1 MTLDQ
6 YLGAGGDARPPAHPE
21 SMNASPSSPSDTPPV
36 EAEVARLRGLQ
47 QAGRHAE
54 ALPAALALQADLPEN
69 RDVLL
74 IVATSQRCLGQIDA
88 AMQTLDQLE
97 RLYPRFS
104 RLHQERGMGF
114 VARRDAPN
122 AIQSLLV
129 SVNINPAL
137 PASWAMLESLYR
149 MTGDPENA
157 ATAKAHVET
166 LKALAPEV
174 VRATSHFSDGD
185 IGLAEQIIRPYLLRC
200 GDDPEAM
207 RLLARIGIELEILND
222 AETLLE
228 AVLAR
233 LPNYHAARCDY
244 VQTLIKRQ
252 KHIEARTEAQKLLA
266 VDPTNGEWLTLAANA
281 EVGLGQSERALEIY
295 AEMLRLQPA
304 SWDVPLWMGHAQKT
318 IGQVP
323 EAIAS
328 YRAAAA
334 ARPNFGDAYWSLA
347 NLKTYR
353 FTDDEIA
360 RMRAEEASPTTV
372 PVDRFHLC
380 FALGK
385 ALEDRGEFEE
395 SWTFYKRGNALK
407 RSESKYVPEIT
418 EANTEAQKRVCTPA
432 FFAERAG
439 WGDARPDPIFVVGL
453 PRAGSTLIE
462 QILASHSLVEGTL
475 ELSDIQRA
483 VLDLQGQGPKDTRPR
498 YPDALA
504 DLPAEA
510 FRALGERYLAD
521 TRAYRTDRPY
531 FIDKM
536 PNNFRHVGLIHLM
549 LPNAKIIDARRDPMS
564 CCFSNLKQLFAQGQ
578 EFTYSVE
585 DIARYYRTYL
595 ELMEHWDAALP
606 GRVLRVQHEDVV
618 ADLDGSV
625 RRMLDYCC
633 LPFEPGCVE
642 FHKTRRSVRTPSSEQ
657 VRQPIFRDGLD
668 QWAKYEPWLEP
679 LKSALGDALVRY
691 RD

>member
-1 MTLDQ
+1 MALDQ
-6 YLGAGGDARPPAHPE
+6 YQWGGGDASPPP
-21 SMNASPSSPSDTPPV
+21 TPPGPMDAPTKSPI
-36 EAEVARLRGLQ
+36 ELEVGRLRALQ

-54 ALPAALALQADLPEN
+54 VLAGALPLVADLPEN
-69 RDVLL
+69 RDILL
-74 IVATSQRCLGQIDA
+74 IAATSQRCLGQLDA
-88 AMQTLDQLE
+88 ASQTLDQLE
-97 RLYPRFS
+97 RLHPRFS

-114 VARRDAPN
+114 VARRDAPA
-122 AIQSLLV
+122 AIHSLLI

-137 PASWAMLESLYR
+137 PASWNMLEGLYR
-149 MTGDPENA
+149 MTGDLENA
-157 ATAKAHVET
+157 ATAAAHVET
-166 LKALAPEV
+166 LKGLAPEV
-174 VRATSHFSDGD
+174 VAATSHFSDGD
-185 IGLAEQIIRPYLLRC
+185 IGLAEQIIRPYLLRR

-207 RLLARIGIELEILND
+207 RLLARIGIELEVLND

-233 LPNYHAARCDY
+233 LPNYHAARHDY

-252 KHIEARTEAQKLLA
+252 KHLEARAEVRKLLA
-266 VDPTNGEWLTLAANA
+266 IDPTSSDYLTLAANA

-295 AEMLRLQPA
+295 AEMLRLQPS

-334 ARPNFGDAYWSLA
+334 ARPDFGDAYWSLA

-353 FTDDEIA
+353 FSDDEIA
-360 RMRAEEASPTTV
+360 RMRAEEAAPAIV

-385 ALEDRGEFEE
+385 ALEDRGDFEE

-407 RSESKYVPEIT
+407 RAESKYVPEIT
-418 EANTEAQKRVCTPA
+418 EGNTQAQKRVCTRS

-439 WGDARPDPIFVVGL
+439 WGAPSRDPIFVVGL

-462 QILASHSLVEGTL
+462 QILASHSQVEGTL

-483 VLDLQGQGPKDTRPR
+483 VLDIQGQGPVGERPR

-504 DLPAEA
+504 DLPADA
-510 FRALGERYLAD
+510 FRAMGERYLAD
-521 TRAYRTDRPY
+521 TRAYRTDRPL

-549 LPNAKIIDARRDPMS
+549 LPNARIIDARRDPMS
-564 CCFSNLKQLFAQGQ
+564 CCFSNLKQLYANGQ
-578 EFTYSVE
+578 EFTYGVD
-585 DIARYYRTYL
+585 DIARYYRTYV
-595 ELMEHWDAALP
+595 ELMRHWDEALP
-606 GRVLRVQHEDVV
+606 GRVLRVHHEDVID
-618 ADLDGSV
+618 DLEGSV
-625 RRMLDYCC
+625 RRILDHWG
-633 LPFEPGCVE
+633 LPFEEACVN
-642 FHKTRRSVRTPSSEQ
+642 FHENRRAVRTPSSEQ
-657 VRQPIFRDGLD
+657 VRRPIFRDGLD
-668 QWAKYEPWLEP
+668 QWRNYEPWLEP
-679 LKSALGDALVRY
+679 LKAALGNALTTY
-691 RD
+691 RE

>member
-1 MTLDQ
+1 MDAPDQ
-6 YLGAGGDARPPAHPE
+6 VPAGK
-21 SMNASPSSPSDTPPV
+21 SPV
-36 EAEVARLRGLQ
+36 EQEVGRLRGLQ

-54 ALPAALALQADLPEN
+54 ALAGALALQADLPEN

-74 IVATSQRCLGQIDA
+74 LAATSQRCLGQIDA
-88 AMQTLDQLE
+88 AMQTLDRLE
-97 RLYPRFS
+97 QLYPRFS
-104 RLHQERGMGF
+104 RGRQERGMAF
-114 VARRDAPN
+114 VGLRDAPN
-122 AIQSLLV
+122 AINSLLIA
-129 SVNINPAL
+129 VNINPAL
-137 PASWAMLESLYR
+137 PASWSMLEGLYR
-149 MTGDPENA
+149 MTGDAENA
-157 ATAKAHVET
+157 ATAAAHVET

-174 VRATSHFSDGD
+174 VAATSHFSDGD
-185 IGLAEQIIRPYLLRC
+185 IGLAEQIIRPYLLRA

-207 RLLARIGIELEILND
+207 RLLARIGIEMEVLND

-228 AVLAR
+228 AVLER
-233 LPNYHAARCDY
+233 LPNYHAARYDY

-252 KHIEARTEAQKLLA
+252 KHIEARAEVQKLLA
-266 VDPTNGEWLTLAANA
+266 VDPANGEYLTLAANA

-295 AEMLRLQPA
+295 AEMLRLQPS

-323 EAIAS
+323 EAIQS

-360 RMRAEEASPTTV
+360 RMRAEEGAPATA
-372 PVDRFHLC
+372 PIDRFHLC

-385 ALEDRGEFEE
+385 ALEDRGEHEE
-395 SWTFYKRGNALK
+395 SWTFYRRGNALK
-407 RSESKYVPEIT
+407 RLESKYVPEIT
-418 EANTEAQKRVCTPA
+418 EANTEAQKRVCTA
-432 FFAERAG
+432 SFFAERAG
-439 WGDARPDPIFVVGL
+439 WGDPRPDPIFVLGL

-462 QILASHSLVEGTL
+462 QILASHSEVEGTL
-475 ELSDIQRA
+475 ELSDVQRA
-483 VLDLQGQGPKDTRPR
+483 VLDIQGQGPKDARPR

-504 DLPAEA
+504 ELPAEA
-510 FRALGERYLAD
+510 FGAMGARYLAD
-521 TRAYRTDRPY
+521 TRAYRTDRPF

-564 CCFSNLKQLFAQGQ
+564 CSFSNLKQLYAQGQ

-595 ELMEHWDAALP
+595 ELMRHWDEALP
-606 GRVLRVQHEDVV
+606 GRVLRVQHEDVIG
-618 ADLDGSV
+618 DLEGSV
-625 RRMLDYCC
+625 RRILDYCG
-633 LPFEPGCVE
+633 LPFEQGCIE
-642 FHKTRRSVRTPSSEQ
+642 FHKNKRAVRTPSSEQ

-668 QWAKYEPWLEP
+668 NWKTYEPWLEP
-679 LKSALGDALVRY
+679 LRAALGDALTTY
-691 RD
+691 RE

>member
-1 MTLDQ
+1 MD
-6 YLGAGGDARPPAHPE
+6 
-21 SMNASPSSPSDTPPV
+21 
-36 EAEVARLRGLQ
+36 LRQLQ

-54 ALPAALALQADLPEN
+54 ALARAQRLLAELPEN

-74 IVATSQRCLGQIDA
+74 ITATSQRCLGQIDA
-88 AMQTLDQLE
+88 AMRTLDQLE
-97 RLYPRFS
+97 RLHPRFS
-104 RLHQERGMGF
+104 RLHQERGMCF
-114 VARRDAPN
+114 VGRRDAPR
-122 AIQSLLV
+122 AIETLLV
-129 SVNINPAL
+129 AVNINPAL
-137 PASWAMLESLYR
+137 PASWTMLEGLYR
-149 MTGDPENA
+149 MTGDQQNA
-157 ATAKAHVET
+157 ATAAAHVET

-174 VRATSHFSDGD
+174 VAATSHFSDGD
-185 IGLAEQIIRPYLLRC
+185 IGLAEQIIRPYLLQH

-207 RLLARIGIELEILND
+207 RLLARIGIELQVLND

-233 LPNYHAARCDY
+233 LPGYHAARYDY

-252 KHIEARTEAQKLLA
+252 KHIEARAEVQKLLA
-266 VDPTNGEWLTLAANA
+266 IDPANGDYLTLAANA

-295 AEMLRLQPA
+295 AEMLRLQPS

-353 FTDDEIA
+353 FTDEEIA
-360 RMRAEEASPTTV
+360 RMRAEEDAPTTA

-385 ALEDRGEFEE
+385 ALEDRGEHEE
-395 SWTFYKRGNALK
+395 SWTFYNRGNALK
-407 RSESKYVPEIT
+407 RSESRYVPEIT
-418 EANTEAQKRVCTPA
+418 EGNTEAQKRVCTRS

-439 WGDARPDPIFVVGL
+439 WGDPRPDPIFVVGL

-462 QILASHSLVEGTL
+462 QILASHSQVVGTM
-475 ELSDIQRA
+475 ELSDVQRA
-483 VLDLQGQGPKDTRPR
+483 VLDIQGQGPRDERPR
-498 YPDALA
+498 YPDALTQLSA
-504 DLPAEA
+504 KA
-510 FRALGERYLAD
+510 FRAMGGRYLAD
-521 TRAYRTDRPY
+521 TRAYRTDRPF

-564 CCFSNLKQLFAQGQ
+564 CCFSNLKQLYAQGQ

-585 DIARYYRTYL
+585 DIARYYRTYVA
-595 ELMEHWDAALP
+595 LMRHWDEALP
-606 GRVLRVQHEDVV
+606 GRVLRVQHEDVID
-618 ADLDGSV
+618 DLEGSV
-625 RRMLDYCC
+625 RRILDYCG
-633 LPFEPGCVE
+633 LPFEEACIR
-642 FHKTRRSVRTPSSEQ
+642 FHENTRAVRTPSSEQ
-657 VRQPIFRDGLD
+657 VRRPIFRDGLD
-668 QWAKYEPWLEP
+668 QWRSYEPWLEP
-679 LKSALGDALVRY
+679 LKAALGDALTTY

>member
-1 MTLDQ
+1 MD
-6 YLGAGGDARPPAHPE
+6 
-21 SMNASPSSPSDTPPV
+21 
-36 EAEVARLRGLQ
+36 LRQLQ

-54 ALPAALALQADLPEN
+54 ALARAQRLLAELPEN

-74 IVATSQRCLGQIDA
+74 ITATSQRCLGHIDA
-88 AMQTLDQLE
+88 AMRTLDQLE
-97 RLYPRFS
+97 RLHPRFS
-104 RLHQERGMGF
+104 RLHQERGMCF
-114 VARRDAPN
+114 VGRRDAPR
-122 AIQSLLV
+122 AIETLLV
-129 SVNINPAL
+129 AVNINPAL
-137 PASWAMLESLYR
+137 PASWTMLEGLYR
-149 MTGDPENA
+149 MTGDQQNA
-157 ATAKAHVET
+157 ATAAAHVET

-174 VRATSHFSDGD
+174 VAATSHFSDGD
-185 IGLAEQIIRPYLLRC
+185 IGLAEQIIRPYLLQH

-207 RLLARIGIELEILND
+207 RLLARIGIELQVLND

-233 LPNYHAARCDY
+233 LPGYHAARYDY

-252 KHIEARTEAQKLLA
+252 KHIEARAEVQKLLA
-266 VDPTNGEWLTLAANA
+266 IDPANGDYLTLAANA

-295 AEMLRLQPA
+295 AEMLRLQPS

-353 FTDDEIA
+353 FTDEEIA
-360 RMRAEEASPTTV
+360 RMRAEEDAPTTA

-385 ALEDRGEFEE
+385 ALEDRGEHEE
-395 SWTFYKRGNALK
+395 SWTFYNRGNALK
-407 RSESKYVPEIT
+407 RSESRYVPEIT
-418 EANTEAQKRVCTPA
+418 EGNTEAQKRVCTRS

-439 WGDARPDPIFVVGL
+439 WGDPRPDPIFVVGL

-462 QILASHSLVEGTL
+462 QILASHSQVVGTL
-475 ELSDIQRA
+475 ELSDVQRA
-483 VLDLQGQGPKDTRPR
+483 VLDIQGQGPRDERPR
-498 YPDALA
+498 YPDALTQLSA
-504 DLPAEA
+504 KA
-510 FRALGERYLAD
+510 FRAMGGRYLAD
-521 TRAYRTDRPY
+521 TRAYRTDRPF

-564 CCFSNLKQLFAQGQ
+564 CCFSNLKQLYAQGQ

-585 DIARYYRTYL
+585 DIARYYRTYVA
-595 ELMEHWDAALP
+595 LMRHWDEALP
-606 GRVLRVQHEDVV
+606 GRVLRVQHEDVID
-618 ADLDGSV
+618 DLEGSV
-625 RRMLDYCC
+625 RRILDYCG
-633 LPFEPGCVE
+633 LPFEEACIR
-642 FHKTRRSVRTPSSEQ
+642 FHENTRAVRTPSSEQ
-657 VRQPIFRDGLD
+657 VRRPIFRDGLD
-668 QWAKYEPWLEP
+668 QWRSYEPWLEP
-679 LKSALGDALVRY
+679 LKAALGDALTTY